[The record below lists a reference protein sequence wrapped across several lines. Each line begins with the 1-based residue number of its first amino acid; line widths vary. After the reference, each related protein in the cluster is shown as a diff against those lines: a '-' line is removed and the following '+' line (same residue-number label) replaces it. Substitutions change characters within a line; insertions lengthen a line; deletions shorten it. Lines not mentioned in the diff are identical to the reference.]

1 MKTTTKPASQPVAVR
16 SPRRRALLAG
26 AGALA
31 AAHGLPALAQ
41 AQFNPRE
48 LPPIPAM
55 EDFLAGR
62 QVQFARM
69 QMDIPRVA
77 DNGNSVPVKLS
88 VLGATAPGAVKSVH
102 LFSEKNPVP
111 RMAVFHFSPKAAR
124 FDIESRIRMAG
135 TQRVV
140 AIATLAD
147 GTLCAKVAE
156 VVVAIAACL
165 DGS

>member
-1 MKTTTKPASQPVAVR
+1 MNIRKPLLASPA
-16 SPRRRALLAG
+16 RRTLLAG
-26 AGALA
+26 AGAFA

-41 AQFNPRE
+41 ATFNPKE
-48 LPPIPAM
+48 LPSIPAM
-55 EDFLAGR
+55 DEFLAGR
-62 QVQFARM
+62 KVQFVRM
-69 QMDIPRVA
+69 QLDLPRVA
-77 DNGNSVPVKLS
+77 DNGNSVPMKLG
-88 VLGATAPGAVKSVH
+88 VLGATAPGAVQSIH

-111 RMAVFHFSPKAAR
+111 RMAVFHFPATTSR
-124 FDIESRIRMAG
+124 FDIESRVRLAG

-156 VVVAIAACL
+156 VLVAIAACL